1 MVKFVTF
8 LKIIAVAGFALPL
21 LMSSA
26 RAQTCPFDDG
36 GSSLAVEGVVLT
48 RYALGLTGAPLVAN
62 TGINA
67 VDAPTVEAAI
77 NCPACGLNITGNP
90 TMTVADAT
98 IISRKLAGFSGA
110 ALTNGVALGSG
121 TRSTPAAVQS
131 FLLGGC
137 GTAPSNAFVNGGN
150 SFNNADAVMG
160 TNDLGSLTVRSSG
173 SQMNVLLGASSGLRM
188 SLPNLA
194 APNDKNINATN
205 GTGSSVSGTIY
216 GATIGGGV
224 NNVVGDGNVGG
235 IGSTIGGGVS
245 NKTSETG
252 ATVSGGYQNTASGYV
267 ASVSGG
273 QKNIATGSYATV
285 SGGYLN
291 RAGGGTSTVAGGYF
305 NTASGD
311 SATVAGG
318 QINTASGHNATVAGG
333 RTNTAS
339 GFAATV
345 AGGQSNAAS
354 GDFSFAAGVQA
365 KSTATGQF
373 TWADSNNIEFNTA
386 ALFPT
391 TSRANTFNI
400 RATGGLYAAVAI
412 DGNGVP
418 TWGCYLTSGGGWV
431 CSSDR
436 SIKANMK
443 KLDGKD
449 VLKRLLAMPVFQ
461 WQPKDGMNQH
471 LKHFGPMAQDFY
483 KAFGGLGGD
492 DKAIGLQDADG
503 VALAAIQGLNQ
514 KLIEQVK
521 TKDGEIAKL
530 QRKISAIEKRLGL
543 TTQ

>member
-8 LKIIAVAGFALPL
+8 SKLIAVAGFALPL
-21 LMSSA
+21 LMSSV

-67 VDAPTVEAAI
+67 VDTPTVEAAI

-121 TRSTPAAVQS
+121 TRNTPAAVQS
-131 FLLGGC
+131 FLLAGC

-150 SFNNADAVMG
+150 SFNNTDAVMG
-160 TNDLGSLTVRSSG
+160 TNDLGSLTVRSLG
-173 SQMNVLLGASSGLRM
+173 SQMNVLLGASSGLKIRKA
-188 SLPNLA
+188 NVA
-194 APNDKNINATN
+194 APLDDNINVTN
-205 GTGSSVSGTIY
+205 GSGSVLVGDIY
-216 GATIGGGV
+216 GVTIGGGV
-224 NNVVGDGNVGG
+224 NNTLGDGGAGSHGATISGG
-235 IGSTIGGGVS
+235 IGNRAYAYVSTVSGGDNNRASGSYSTVS
-245 NKTSETG
+245 GGASNIASNYN
-252 ATVSGGYQNTASGYV
+252 ATVSGGSFNSATGFHSSAAGGQYNT
-267 ASVSGG
+267 SGG
-273 QKNIATGSYATV
+273 SASTV
-285 SGGYLN
+285 SGGDSN
-291 RAGGGTSTVAGGYF
+291 IASGNFATVPGGGYNVATGI
-305 NTASGD
+305 A
-311 SATVAGG
+311 
-318 QINTASGHNATVAGG
+318 
-333 RTNTAS
+333 
-339 GFAATV
+339 
-345 AGGQSNAAS
+345 
-354 GDFSFAAGVQA
+354 SFAAGYRA
-365 KSTATGQF
+365 ISTAVGQF
-373 TWADSNNIEFNTA
+373 TWADATGFDFNTA
-386 ALFPT
+386 AIFPT
-391 TSRANTFNI
+391 TDRANTFNI
-400 RATGGLYAAVAI
+400 RATGGVYAAVAI
-412 DGNGVP
+412 NGSGVP
-418 TWGCYLTSGGGWV
+418 TWGCYLTSGSGWV
-431 CSSDR
+431 CASDR
-436 SIKANMK
+436 NIKANLK

-521 TKDGEIAKL
+521 TKDSEMSKLRSAHDALRSAHDGL
-530 QRKISAIEKRLGL
+530 QRKIAMIEKRLGM
-543 TTQ
+543 TTK